1 MSGLYRD
8 TGVVLR
14 TYKLREADKIVVM
27 DKGRVIEEGTHDD
40 LLAKDG
46 MYAGLYRL
54 QFREAEPSAGR
65 A

>member
-1 MSGLYRD
+1 
-8 TGVVLR
+8 
-14 TYKLREADKIVVM
+14 M

-40 LLAKDG
+40 LLTKDG

-54 QFREAEPSAGR
+54 QFREAEPSVGR